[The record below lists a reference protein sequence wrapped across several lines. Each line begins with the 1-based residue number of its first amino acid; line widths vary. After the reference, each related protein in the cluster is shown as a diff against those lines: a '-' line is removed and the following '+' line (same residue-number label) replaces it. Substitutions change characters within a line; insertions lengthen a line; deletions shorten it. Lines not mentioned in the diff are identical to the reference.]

1 MIVLFQFSFFLI
13 RKKTQEKMSSG
24 ISKNLK
30 NYRLSIIWMKI
41 SNKIHWS
48 YCCYSLW
55 SSEKKDNIG
64 FKSNSILYCR
74 SQKKRSMPKWN
85 WNWKTLLFGWRS
97 FILDWWLSWDF
108 LVLISFFFLV
118 VRTFH
123 FKVAKSSSH
132 N

>member
-1 MIVLFQFSFFLI
+1 MIVPFQFSFFLI

-41 SNKIHWS
+41 SNKIHWL

-55 SSEKKDNIG
+55 SSEKERKYRIWIKFD
-64 FKSNSILYCR
+64 FVL
-74 SQKKRSMPKWN
+74 QRSMQKWN

-108 LVLISFFFLV
+108 LVVISFFFLV

-123 FKVAKSSSH
+123 FKVAKSWSH